1 VDDIIQDDLR
11 ATETIKGLRSFFR
24 KNDVEKTLLYLS
36 EVIAEVVRMVSS
48 DSLLRNVSLAFEA
61 PVERMRVA
69 GDRIQLQQVILN
81 LVLNAFDAVSERE
94 DLREV
99 SISMSADKDEIRVT
113 VRDTGN
119 GIDPV
124 AIAHIFEPFFTT
136 KAKGMGMGLTIA
148 RSIIKA
154 HGGQISARRNPDRG
168 STFEIVL
175 PALQEK
181 I

>member
-1 VDDIIQDDLR
+1 
-11 ATETIKGLRSFFR
+11 
-24 KNDVEKTLLYLS
+24 
-36 EVIAEVVRMVSS
+36 M
-48 DSLLRNVSLAFEA
+48 LRNVSLAFQPPA
-61 PVERMRVA
+61 ERIRLA

-81 LVLNAFDAVSERE
+81 LVLNAFDAVSENQ

-99 SISMSADKDEIRVT
+99 SISMSADKDEARVA
-113 VRDTGN
+113 VRDSGN

-124 AIAHIFEPFFTT
+124 AIEHIFEPFFTT
-136 KAKGMGMGLTIA
+136 KPKGMGMGLAIA

-154 HGGQISARRNPDRG
+154 HGGRISARRNPDRG

-175 PALQEK
+175 PALQET

>member
-1 VDDIIQDDLR
+1 
-11 ATETIKGLRSFFR
+11 
-24 KNDVEKTLLYLS
+24 
-36 EVIAEVVRMVSS
+36 VVRIVRS
-48 DSLLRNVSLAFEA
+48 DSLFRNVSLAFEA
-61 PVERMRVA
+61 PATWMLVA

-81 LVLNAFDAVSERE
+81 LVLNAFDAVSGKEG
-94 DLREV
+94 LREV
-99 SISMSADKDEIRVT
+99 FISMSVDKDEVRVA
-113 VRDTGN
+113 VRDSGN

-136 KAKGMGMGLTIA
+136 KPQGMGMGLAIA

-154 HGGQISARRNPDRG
+154 HGGEISARRNPDRG